1 MLSLSRISFFSDLL
15 SCCGDAKLSLQPLV
29 ELKNPLDLMLLLPVH
44 IWVHLGAPQNVQPK
58 YLLSKGFSWVWMGSV
73 GWQIPHWLKLE
84 VRSQVESFVPNSSHL
99 KADLELC
106 NVVGCVNGAAIGAHA
121 NRD

>member
-1 MLSLSRISFFSDLL
+1 M
-15 SCCGDAKLSLQPLV
+15 P
-29 ELKNPLDLMLLLPVH
+29 LLPVH

-99 KADLELC
+99 KVTDLELC
-106 NVVGCVNGAAIGAHA
+106 NAVGCVNGAAIGAHA